1 MLNTKYKLTIFNTY
15 LDQRLI
21 CRKYKQCPCNDVYYF
36 NNLQNYW
43 LFLIFSII
51 SRSVIS
57 LSQGLSNARL
67 ESWAWGTS
75 TLIWRD
81 WDPKTTSGSATQQPV
96 IWQAKM
102 SSSRSSLKVNT
113 SHLLSFSLNYFWSW
127 TLSIWLLSKWKG
139 FYLNNKFLVYIH
151 ISLYIFVK
159 VKLIVDFR
167 HRFHSFWL

>member
-21 CRKYKQCPCNDVYYF
+21 CRQYKHCRLHDVYYF
-36 NNLQNYW
+36 YNLQDYW

-57 LSQGLSNARL
+57 LCQGLSNARL

-81 WDPKTTSGSATQQPV
+81 WDPKTMSGSATQQPV
-96 IWQAKM
+96 IWRARM

-113 SHLLSFSLNYFWSW
+113 SHLLSFQLLLILNIIHLYH
-127 TLSIWLLSKWKG
+127 TYGCYQTKRDSKLFK
-139 FYLNNKFLVYIH
+139 YLKNRFLLVY
-151 ISLYIFVK
+151 
-159 VKLIVDFR
+159 R
-167 HRFHSFWL
+167 HFC

>member
-21 CRKYKQCPCNDVYYF
+21 CRKYKQCRLHDVYYF
-36 NNLQNYW
+36 YNLQDYW

-96 IWQAKM
+96 IWRARM

-113 SHLLSFSLNYFWSW
+113 SHLLSFPLLLILNIIHLHVYH
-127 TLSIWLLSKWKG
+127 TYGCYQTKRDSKLFK
-139 FYLNNKFLVYIH
+139 YLKNRFLLVY
-151 ISLYIFVK
+151 
-159 VKLIVDFR
+159 R
-167 HRFHSFWL
+167 HFC